1 MQAMLFSSSMLS
13 RYALAILALGI
24 GSSEV
29 ANAQAR
35 IYRCGNA
42 YTNSPTSTQL
52 PNCKLVEGGNLTVV
66 QTTKSTSVATSKPA
80 KSAASA
86 APAKGAE
93 ASSEQRA
100 RDSDAKVI
108 LADELSKAEQKL
120 TELLKE
126 YNNGE
131 PEKLGPEHRNHQKYL
146 DRVSEMKNSIDRAT
160 SDIDG
165 IKREISRLGP
175 R

>member
-1 MQAMLFSSSMLS
+1 MLN
-13 RYALAILALGI
+13 RYVLAFLALGI
-24 GSSEV
+24 GGSEV

-35 IYRCGNA
+35 IYRCGNE
-42 YTNSPTSTQL
+42 YTNSPSATQL

-66 QTTKSTSVATSKPA
+66 QTSKSNPAAAKPVKPA
-80 KSAASA
+80 SSAT
-86 APAKGAE
+86 PAKVVE
-93 ASSEQRA
+93 PSPEQKV
-100 RDSDAKVI
+100 RDSDAKAI
-108 LADELSKAEQKL
+108 LADELAKAEQKL
-120 TELLKE
+120 AELLKE

-146 DRVSEMKNSIDRAT
+146 DRVADIKSSIDRAM

-165 IKREISRLGP
+165 IKREIARLAT